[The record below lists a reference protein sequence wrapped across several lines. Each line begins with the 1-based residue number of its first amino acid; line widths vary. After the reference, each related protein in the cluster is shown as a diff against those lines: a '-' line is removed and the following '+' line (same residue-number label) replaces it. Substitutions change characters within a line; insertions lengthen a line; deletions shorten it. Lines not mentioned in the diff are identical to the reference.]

1 LRAGLPS
8 LQYIERLEGAKIHFP
23 SVSGTHLNLAGGVR
37 TDRGLSGNR
46 LRWTWNVVEEM
57 LIMGGLGLFVFVV

>member
-1 LRAGLPS
+1 MHPLSALLVSFIVSVFHSSLDAGRS
-8 LQYIERLEGAKIHFP
+8 
-23 SVSGTHLNLAGGVR
+23 LNLAGGVR

-57 LIMGGLGLFVFVV
+57 LIMGWWGSFVFVV